1 MTSYEVVDGRRRV
14 RLAVRV
20 TSIKYPGAPRVRT
33 VGKVLTVVG
42 TVPDD
47 FAIVRHRLGYEV
59 ATLPHGR
66 EVTP

>member
-20 TSIKYPGAPRVRT
+20 TSITYPGAPRVRT

-42 TVPDD
+42 TVPDP
-47 FAIVRHRLGYEV
+47 FQAVRRLIGYETKV
-59 ATLPHGR
+59 MQEEVQHG
-66 EVTP
+66 